1 MRGKHVMLGFIIYGL
16 GVTFNGIFFMII
28 KDWRIVLFLYLF
40 IPFVFMMCG
49 LLFFI
54 EETPFDSIVNYSPEE
69 SLMTF
74 QRIAL
79 LNDKFDHGLT
89 L

>member
-54 EETPFDSIVNYSPEE
+54 EETPFDSWMDGWIQ
-69 SLMTF
+69 SLTIH
-74 QRIAL
+74 RRNL
-79 LNDKFDHGLT
+79 
-89 L
+89 

>member
-49 LLFFI
+49 LLFLDGWM
-54 EETPFDSIVNYSPEE
+54 DSIVNYSPEE